1 MTTSVILPT
10 TGAPPPGLRRPEVA
24 APASR
29 STAVP
34 ETPAS
39 GDGSARAQEG
49 SSGAPISQSRASGV
63 AVQVIESNFSDSRPA
78 GTSTRLPNQLSEDEQ
93 AEVARLAARDR
104 EVRAHETAHQT
115 AGAGY
120 AGSPNFEYVRGPDGR
135 QYAVGGHVQIDTSTV
150 PGDPRAT
157 IAKMEVVRAA
167 ALAPARPSGQDRSV
181 AAAAAATIREAEGQQ
196 REQQKAAAEAAAQ
209 EQAEK
214 KEETKAIAESAEPKS
229 DSEAGEI
236 GAATET
242 DPAPDAETPATDI
255 SPSPAVVS
263 GPSVPT
269 SAPVTPAAPAAPI
282 FTPAIGG
289 GGFPAPQAV
298 NLINLFA

>member
-1 MTTSVILPT
+1 MTTSAILPT
-10 TGAPPPGLRRPEVA
+10 TGAPPPGFRRPDVA

-29 STAVP
+29 SSAAP

-49 SSGAPISQSRASGV
+49 RSGAPISQSRASGV
-63 AVQVIESNFSDSRPA
+63 AVQVIESGVSDSRPA
-78 GTSTRLPNQLSEDEQ
+78 GTSTRFPNQLSDEEK
-93 AEVARLAARDR
+93 AKVARLAARDR
-104 EVRAHETAHQT
+104 EVRAHEAAHQA

-120 AGSPNFEYVRGPDGR
+120 AGAATFDYVRGPDGR
-135 QYAVGGHVQIDTSTV
+135 QYAVGGQVQIDTSTV

-157 IAKMEVVRAA
+157 IAKMEVVRSA

-196 REQQKAAAEAAAQ
+196 REEEKVAAEAAAR

-214 KEETKAIAESAEPKS
+214 KEEAKAVAESAKPQTRGEAVDGEADDAGTLP
-229 DSEAGEI
+229 EAGLSP
-236 GAATET
+236 GAAVPTG
-242 DPAPDAETPATDI
+242 DASSAP
-255 SPSPAVVS
+255 VS
-263 GPSVPT
+263 GPGP
-269 SAPVTPAAPAAPI
+269 AGPAAL
-282 FTPAIGG
+282 TPTIGG
-289 GGFPAPQAV
+289 GGGFLAPQAA